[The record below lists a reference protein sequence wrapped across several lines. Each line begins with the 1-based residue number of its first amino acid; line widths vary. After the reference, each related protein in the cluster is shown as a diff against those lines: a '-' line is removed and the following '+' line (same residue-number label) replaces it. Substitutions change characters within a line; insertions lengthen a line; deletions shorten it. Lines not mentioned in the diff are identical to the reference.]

1 MPRSMDRIYQEQYE
15 AQREADEERAS
26 ECDCCG
32 KLKYGC
38 VDLTYM
44 GMDTHACPQC
54 RFEDDDGER
63 VQ

>member
-1 MPRSMDRIYQEQYE
+1 MPRSIYRTY
-15 AQREADEERAS
+15 DDWKLDSPEEEELAS

-38 VDLTYM
+38 VDLVYQ

-63 VQ
+63 LQ